1 MRTDR
6 RRRAAPA
13 PRVCTWLLPSLL
25 AALVTAA
32 GCHDLELSQLRCSL
46 AGACP
51 SGYACGADG
60 FCRRQSENGR
70 VAGPPGSKKQ
80 GEACASGDECVTHAC
95 TDGVCCDTGCT
106 DACHA
111 CNLPD
116 NIGTCVAIA
125 RGGAPVHDVCEKQSP
140 QSCGTNGL
148 CDGDGHCAVY
158 DATTVCGDASC
169 DKGSNTFVHEAH
181 CDGFGTCAGAGTPLS
196 CAPFT
201 CRPDGKGCAD
211 RCGSTSEC
219 VQPNVCSGGSC
230 GPIGNGLPCRNASQ
244 CQSGFCVDGV
254 CCNAPCTEQC
264 MACDLTPSLGTC
276 AQVPAGN
283 PHGGRSACA
292 GAGTT
297 CGGQCTAASG
307 TACTYPGGAM
317 ICRSA
322 SCANGAASAS
332 QSSAAGCDGAGSCT
346 AGVATS
352 CGIYMCAAGGVCAAT
367 CAGDFDCAAG
377 YICQDGSCQA
387 KGMAASPCTTTSQCA
402 AGLTCKDGVCCES
415 ACADS
420 CHTCNAAG
428 QTGHCVVVASA
439 DDPDSCPA
447 DTRTCDAAG
456 ACKLRDQQSCG
467 AGGDCAGGA
476 CTTLYPDADGDSF
489 GDRAATVANGKAK
502 QICGGAAT
510 AGWVT
515 SNTDCCDAGDTNKAV
530 HPGQTAWF
538 TTPGPCAIQFDYDC
552 DGMTAVQYPATGQ
565 CDPTLC
571 SAGFVAATACGAMGD
586 FQTCDAA
593 LPLICA
599 APAAQAQGCH

>member
-1 MRTDR
+1 MSTDR
-6 RRRAAPA
+6 RRHAPTS
-13 PRVCTWLLPSLL
+13 RVSTWLLPALL
-25 AALVTAA
+25 AGIFAAA

-46 AGACP
+46 ARRCP
-51 SGYACGADG
+51 SGYACGADE
-60 FCRRQSENGR
+60 FCRRQSDNGR
-70 VAGPPGSKKQ
+70 VASPPGSKKQ
-80 GEACASGDECVTHAC
+80 GEACASADECITHAC
-95 TDGVCCDTGCT
+95 TDGVCCDTGCG

-116 NIGTCVAIA
+116 NVGTCVAVA
-125 RGGAPVHDVCEKQSP
+125 RGSAPVHDACETQSP

-158 DATTVCGDASC
+158 DASTVCGDASC
-169 DKGSNTFVHEAH
+169 DKGSNTVVHEAH
-181 CDGFGTCAGAGTPLS
+181 CDGFGACAAAGAALS
-196 CAPFT
+196 CAPFM

-219 VQPNVCSGGSC
+219 VQPNACGGGSC
-230 GPIGNGLPCRNASQ
+230 GPIGNGLPCHGANQ

-264 MACDLTPSLGTC
+264 MACDLTASLGTC
-276 AQVPAGN
+276 AQVPTGN

-292 GAGTT
+292 GAGTS
-297 CGGQCTAASG
+297 CGGQCTAASA
-307 TACTYPGGAM
+307 TACTYPGGSA

-332 QSSAAGCDGAGSCT
+332 QTSAAGCDGAGSCT

-352 CGIYMCAAGGVCAAT
+352 CGIYMCAAGGVCATT

-377 YICQDGSCQA
+377 YICQGGSCQA
-387 KGMAASPCTTTSQCA
+387 KGVAAAPCTATSQCA

-420 CHTCNAAG
+420 CRTCNAAG
-428 QTGHCVVVASA
+428 QAGHCVVVASA

-456 ACKLRDQQSCG
+456 ACKLKDQQSC
-467 AGGDCAGGA
+467 AAAGDCAGGA
-476 CTTLYPDADGDSF
+476 CTTLYPDTDGDSF
-489 GDRAATVANGKAK
+489 GDRGATVANGKAK
-502 QICGGAAT
+502 GLCGGAAA

-515 SNTDCCDAGDTNKAV
+515 NNTDCCDAGDTNKAV

-538 TTPGPCAIQFDYDC
+538 TAPGPCGIQFDYDC
-552 DGMTAVQYPATGQ
+552 DGMTAVQYPAAGQ
-565 CDPTLC
+565 CDPTMC
-571 SAGFVAATACGAMGD
+571 SAGFVASTACGAMGD
-586 FQTCDAA
+586 FQTCDPAMPA
-593 LPLICA
+593 TCA